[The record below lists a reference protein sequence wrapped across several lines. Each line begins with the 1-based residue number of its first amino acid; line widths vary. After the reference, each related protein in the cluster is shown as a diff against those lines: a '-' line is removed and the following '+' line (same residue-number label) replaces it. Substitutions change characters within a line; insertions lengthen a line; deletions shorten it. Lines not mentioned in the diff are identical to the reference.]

1 MVWFGLMVFNAT
13 YNDISVISELEMR
26 NAVMLSFSMAINTE
40 SKD

>member
-1 MVWFGLMVFNAT
+1 MVWFGFMVFKAT

-40 SKD
+40 SND